1 MEKYEIHKFL
11 EEYKQ
16 KLMDMHQAL
25 QIDTKEPRLK
35 ELNEEIQA
43 PEFWG
48 DPKHAQTVIGQAN
61 ALKDTISSYNSAK
74 SQYNDIAEMVDLA
87 LEDADAMA
95 LLEESIEDLKSYM
108 SELEKKALFS
118 GKYDFNNCILE
129 LHPGAGGTESMDWAD
144 MLYRMYTRFC
154 ARKGFKTSVID
165 FQAGDEAGIKSVTLS
180 IEGPYAYGLL
190 KAERGVH
197 RLVRISP
204 FDSNARR
211 HTSFCSCEIA
221 PQIEE
226 TSDLVIPEEDLRIDT
241 FCSSGPGG
249 QGVNTTYSAVRVTH
263 KPTGLFV
270 ACQKERS
277 QIRNKEIAMTL
288 LKSKLLELEIKKQE
302 EELAKEK
309 GEQMGINFGSQIRSY
324 VFCPYTLVKDHRT
337 DYEMGNI
344 NAVMDGDIEGFMLEY
359 LKMKAGAKNE

>member
-1 MEKYEIHKFL
+1 MPEA
-11 EEYKQ
+11 EE
-16 KLMDMHQAL
+16 
-25 QIDTKEPRLK
+25 
-35 ELNEEIQA
+35 
-43 PEFWG
+43 
-48 DPKHAQTVIGQAN
+48 
-61 ALKDTISSYNSAK
+61 
-74 SQYNDIAEMVDLA
+74 
-87 LEDADAMA
+87 
-95 LLEESIEDLKSYM
+95 
-108 SELEKKALFS
+108 
-118 GKYDFNNCILE
+118 
-129 LHPGAGGTESMDWAD
+129 
-144 MLYRMYTRFC
+144 
-154 ARKGFKTSVID
+154 ID
-165 FQAGDEAGIKSVTLS
+165 FQL
-180 IEGPYAYGLL
+180 
-190 KAERGVH
+190 
-197 RLVRISP
+197 
-204 FDSNARR
+204 
-211 HTSFCSCEIA
+211 
-221 PQIEE
+221 EE
-226 TSDLVIPEEDLRIDT
+226 KDLRIDT

>member
-11 EEYKQ
+11 EEYKA
-16 KLMDMHQAL
+16 KLNDMYQAL
-25 QIDTKEPRLK
+25 QIKDKEPELK
-35 ELNEEIQA
+35 KLNDEIA
-43 PEFWG
+43 DPNFWS
-48 DPKHAQTVIGQAN
+48 DQKHAQGVIAKAN
-61 ALKDTISSYNSAK
+61 SLKDTVTSYNMAST
-74 SQYNDIAEMVDLA
+74 QYKDINDMVEMA
-87 LEDADAMA
+87 LEDNDAMVM
-95 LLEESIEDLKSYM
+95 LEEAIEEFKEYM
-108 SELEKKALFS
+108 TSLEEKALFT
-118 GKYDFNNCILE
+118 GKYDYNNCILE

-154 ARKGFKTSVID
+154 ARKGFKASVVD

-226 TSDLVIPEEDLRIDT
+226 TNDIVIPEEDLRIDT

-359 LKMKAGAKNE
+359 LKMKAGAKCE